1 MKQGVRRAVLSA
13 VSALALLVTMGNAE
27 AQVTILEVG
36 PSATYNNIQDAIN
49 AAVVGDDTEIRVQS
63 GTYTEN
69 LLVSSAFNAGS
80 LTLLGG
86 WDSTFTQRDSNPNN
100 TIIDGNASG
109 QVLGLAVTGGSFL
122 IDGFTIT
129 NGFFAPGG
137 GVYVVGSG
145 DGKVTLRNL
154 RIVGNSATAPGFA
167 YGGGLK
173 ADLIG
178 NQVLEVIDCAFK
190 DNEAVSTGG
199 SSAVGGGMNISCLGN
214 ARFLIQDCE
223 IEQNSIDS
231 NGGSRWG
238 GGFFLFAGE
247 NVQGEILDSY
257 PSDNEALGSGADLHG
272 AGALLSTSGS
282 ALVNL
287 ERTGWALNHV
297 TAGGSAP
304 QLEIFTIDTSTVRI
318 SDSGFAQ
325 GDEDGVYAQCSGSS
339 TLQLVNLTVAD
350 NSGIGLDLRQSTS
363 STVSLYNSISFGN
376 GTDLSTSGTIDSGS
390 NLIGVDPLFV
400 DPTGFDYHLL
410 IGSPAE
416 NVGDNSPTGDLGLF
430 DFDGRP
436 RIKDGIVDI
445 GFMEGIAEVFIDGF
459 ESGDT
464 TTWSRTVQ

>member
-1 MKQGVRRAVLSA
+1 
-13 VSALALLVTMGNAE
+13 
-27 AQVTILEVG
+27 
-36 PSATYNNIQDAIN
+36 
-49 AAVVGDDTEIRVQS
+49 
-63 GTYTEN
+63 
-69 LLVSSAFNAGS
+69 VSSAFNAGS

-86 WDSTFTQRDSNPNN
+86 WESTFTQRDSNPNN

-129 NGFFAPGG
+129 NGLRAPGG
-137 GVYVVGSG
+137 GVWVTGSG
-145 DGKVTLRNL
+145 GGKVTLRNL

-257 PSDNEALGSGADLHG
+257 PSDNEALGSGADLRG

-282 ALVNL
+282 ASVNL

-304 QLEIFTIDTSTVRI
+304 QLQIFTYDTSTVRI
-318 SDSGFAQ
+318 SDSGFAK
-325 GDEDGVYAQCSGSS
+325 GDEDGVYAECSGSS

-350 NSGIGLDLRQSTS
+350 NSGIGLDLRQNSS
-363 STVSLYNSISFGN
+363 STVSLYNTISFGN
-376 GTDLSTSGTIDSGS
+376 ATNLSTSGTVDSGS

-400 DPTGFDYHLL
+400 DPTRLDYHLR

-416 NVGDNSPTGDLGLF
+416 NAGDNSPTGGLGLY
-430 DFDGRP
+430 DFDRNP
-436 RIKDGIVDI
+436 RIKDSTVDI
-445 GFMEGIAEVFIDGF
+445 GFMEGIAEVFTDGF

-464 TTWSRTVQ
+464 SAWSRAVP